1 MHLAVACGFAL
12 PATGPAQA
20 ADPCPTRLVEKPDA
34 DPRTGQETPAARQ
47 ARRNLEMVANVTMMY
62 GTCAAGDPAF
72 TAEFKPKYDFWRA
85 KYRDAVASYE
95 RNAHARRYVQCGL
108 DQEKA
113 RAATDSAAGRAEKRN
128 LCHQVLGPGIQ
139 RIIDE
144 GPR

>member
-1 MHLAVACGFAL
+1 MIAALALFAAL
-12 PATGPAQA
+12 PVLA
-20 ADPCPTRLVEKPDA
+20 AEACPTRLIEKPEV

-62 GTCAAGDPAF
+62 QTCAAGDPAF
-72 TAEFKPKYDFWRA
+72 TEQFKQSYDWWRA
-85 KYRDAVASYE
+85 KYSDAVKTYE

-113 RAATDSAAGRAEKRN
+113 RAASDSAAGRAEKQR
-128 LCHQVLGPGIQ
+128 LCHHMLGPGIQ
-139 RIIDE
+139 RLIDE